1 MDLNN
6 LDPNDMEE
14 LQKQLAAVLPGQGS
28 MSGMSRAD
36 QAQFTEE
43 LLGSMGSTLE
53 GMFSGM
59 FVQCI
64 FEVGEKFSDNVRVT
78 LQHVFAHQF

>member
-53 GMFSGM
+53 GTFSGM
-59 FVQCI
+59 FCTI
-64 FEVGEKFSDNVRVT
+64 C
-78 LQHVFAHQF
+78 L